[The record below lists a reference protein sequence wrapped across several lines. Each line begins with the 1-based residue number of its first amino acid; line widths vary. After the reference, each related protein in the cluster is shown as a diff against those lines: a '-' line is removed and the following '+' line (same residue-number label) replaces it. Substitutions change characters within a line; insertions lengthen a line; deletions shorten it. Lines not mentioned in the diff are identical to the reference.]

1 MDIKKI
7 AKKFLINKKLIFTA
21 LPLLSVLGIFFAAPT
36 ANASGEWAYTVV
48 SFLLGVFVSALGLIL
63 VLVLQG
69 LTLIASQQHF
79 IDSRAVVLGWV
90 MVRDIC
96 NMFFVVVLMVI
107 AFGTILN
114 LENYNYKKLLPKL
127 ILMAVLI
134 NFSKTIC
141 GLLIDVTQVVMLT
154 FVNAF
159 KDIGAANFTDIFG
172 ITSILTLAKN
182 GAEDISGYT
191 AAAAYILGFLYLL
204 VAIVVII
211 TMMMML
217 AMRLVMIWIYVVLSP
232 AAYLLAAVPGG
243 QSYSKQ
249 WWEEFTKNLI
259 VGPVLAFFI
268 WLSLSALQVDN
279 TTAQQYTANDD
290 KAQKEI
296 ATTNTEAS
304 KPSALIKY
312 VIAIGMLI
320 GGLTISQ
327 KIGGAA
333 GGLAGKGMSA
343 LQKGQSLATG
353 AAAGAAL
360 WTAKRPL
367 KAASWAND
375 RFLQGKG
382 IMDLN
387 LSRVKKQWD
396 QRSEEKK
403 QQRYTQ
409 GRVKANQRMSEG
421 GTIKG
426 ALAMSALGEDTFDH
440 LTTWRGIK
448 QTIKGGKRM
457 QAAKDKLKSSP
468 EFGQAKFEEEYANLD
483 DPDDRINK
491 RSELRN
497 RDLELDSELSKA
509 SNNIKNIDSNIRM
522 SDDPIE
528 RNKLKNQKKK
538 AQSEYDNLEKES
550 KINRE
555 KLVYAQQNRHTVY
568 SDDDKRQA
576 RDKVEEYQK
585 KIDNNLPM
593 TNYNAK
599 MAEQSAIQKEYAKL
613 SMTSDSDELLRLLKS
628 ALQNQDTAR
637 ASAIFTKMTKDGNDN
652 EFTKALDKFGDT
664 SWKGLQRVMSDI
676 ANPDSKNYG
685 GFNEQQALSLG
696 ASLSELN
703 KSTNHWEAVGG
714 FEMEDGQWHMTDED
728 RAANISLSE
737 SGKKDP
743 QDLTR
748 SGNRLAYGKY
758 VKGKYQLT
766 ASGVVRLKTIAGE
779 GNLKNVEGRMNESA
793 VKNILPEIADAV
805 EDAAGN
811 KRYTVKDQYKDHFDQ
826 AFVDAMMKRIGK
838 ISNVDP
844 LKELSKV
851 KGLKFT

>member
-7 AKKFLINKKLIFTA
+7 GKKFIVNKKLIFTV
-21 LPLLSVLGIFFAAPT
+21 LPLLSVLGIFFAVPT
-36 ANASGEWAYTVV
+36 VNAGSRDWAYTVV

-69 LTLIASQQHF
+69 LTLIASYQHF

-96 NMFFVVVLMVI
+96 NMFFVIVLMVI

-114 LENYNYKKLLPKL
+114 LEDYNYKKLLPKL

-182 GAEDISGYT
+182 GAADIDGFT

-204 VAIVVII
+204 IAIVVIT

-243 QSYSKQ
+243 QSYSQQ
-249 WWEEFTKNLI
+249 WWTEFTKNLI

-279 TTAQQYTANDD
+279 TTAQYSANDS
-290 KAQKEI
+290 KAQEEI
-296 ATTNTEAS
+296 AYANTEAS

-312 VIAIGMLI
+312 VIAIGMLV
-320 GGLTISQ
+320 GGLMVSQ

-333 GGLAGKGMSA
+333 GELAGKGMGA

-353 AAAGAAL
+353 AAVGAAL

-367 KAASWAND
+367 KAAGWAND

-387 LSRVKKQWD
+387 LSRVVKQWN

-409 GRVKANQRMSEG
+409 GKVKADQRMSEG

-468 EFGQAKFEEEYANLD
+468 EFGQAKFEEEYASLD
-483 DPDDRINK
+483 DPNDRLNK
-491 RSELRN
+491 IR
-497 RDLELDSELSKA
+497 ELSN
-509 SNNIKNIDSNIRM
+509 SNLAINGNQ
-522 SDDPIE
+522 E
-528 RNKLKNQKKK
+528 KLK
-538 AQSEYDNLEKES
+538 
-550 KINRE
+550 
-555 KLVYAQQNRHTVY
+555 YAQQNSHTVY

-628 ALQNQDTAR
+628 ALQSQDTAR

-664 SWKGLQRVMSDI
+664 GWKGLQRVMSDI
-676 ANPDSKNYG
+676 ANPNSKNYG

-703 KSTNHWEAVGG
+703 KSNNHWEAVGG

-728 RAANISLSE
+728 GAANISLSE
-737 SGKKDP
+737 SGKKNP
-743 QDLTR
+743 QDLTK
-748 SGNRLAYGKY
+748 SGDHLAYGKY

-779 GNLKNVEGRMNESA
+779 GNLKNVEGGMNEST
-793 VKNILPEIADAV
+793 VTNILPEIADV
-805 EDAAGN
+805 IEDAAGN
-811 KRYTVKDQYKDHFDQ
+811 KTYTVKDQYKDHFDQ
-826 AFVDAMMKRIGK
+826 AFVNAMVKRIGK
-838 ISNVDP
+838 ISNADP